1 MACREAKVLVACVAG
16 VLVQGSAVA
25 VATGRAAQQEPR
37 VDSIRAAHPAA
48 AEPFA
53 LPRRLARLFVRA
65 AEPMPQPGN
74 WALVVA
80 GLIGTGAIARRR
92 SALMTRS
99 LAVRRP
105 ADGRSAGRTGAGT
118 LGYGLAGLL
127 LLPAAQSD
135 AQDPAKLT
143 PFVEE
148 TLTTDDNV
156 FRISSGVDP
165 ATVIGSSSRGDTYR
179 TTSFGLAAEVPVSL
193 QRFVANLTFNNTR
206 YQRFNQLDSNGHDL
220 RASWLWQAGKD
231 LAGELGYSDS
241 ASLASFAELL
251 NTTSATPDR
260 LTVRQEFVKG
270 TWAVTPLWQLRGAGD
285 HLEQRNSNVTT
296 QDNDVNIDGVEAA
309 LNRLSKA
316 GNSVGISTR
325 VERAHFPVAEPVSNI
340 SAVYG
345 NDYRQYSV
353 GPTLDWTISG
363 VSHLAVRASQVS
375 RRYDQL
381 GQRNFSGQ
389 IARAEY
395 TWTPTGKLSV
405 TAFAQRD
412 ISPNEF
418 IRSDLVLLRGF
429 GVRPAWQITP
439 KLGLSANF
447 EVVVRSYLAD
457 VAQALGLLG
466 QRDDRVHTMSALLSY
481 QPLRSLTVQA
491 SLLHETRS
499 SNVAFGDY
507 AANVA
512 FINARLAF

>member
-1 MACREAKVLVACVAG
+1 MLYREAKILMACLAA

-25 VATGRAAQQEPR
+25 VAPVAAAQQEQHVSP
-37 VDSIRAAHPAA
+37 VRAGHPAA

-53 LPRRLARLFVRA
+53 VPRRLARLFKRA
-65 AEPMPQPGN
+65 ANPMPQPGN
-74 WALVVA
+74 WALVLA
-80 GLIGTGAIARRR
+80 GLIGAGAMARRR

-99 LAVRRP
+99 LAVRQP
-105 ADGRSAGRTGAGT
+105 AGKLSCGFAA
-118 LGYGLAGLL
+118 LL
-127 LLPAAQSD
+127 LLPATHSH

-156 FRISSGVDP
+156 FRISGGVNP
-165 ATVIGSSSRGDTYR
+165 ATVIGSSSRADTYR
-179 TTSFGLAAEVPVSL
+179 TTSFGVAAEMPVSL
-193 QRFVANLTFNNTR
+193 QRFVANLTFNTTR
-206 YQRFNQLDSNGHDL
+206 YQRFSQLDSNGHDL

-241 ASLASFAELL
+241 ASLASFAELID
-251 NTTSATPDR
+251 TTTTPDR

-270 TWAVTPLWQLRGAGD
+270 TWAVTPHWQLRGAGD
-285 HLEQRNSNVTT
+285 HLEQRNSDPAT
-296 QDNDVNIDGVEAA
+296 QVNDVNIDGVEAA

-316 GNSVGISTR
+316 GNSLGVSTR
-325 VERAHFPVAEPVSNI
+325 VERAHFPVPEPLSNI

-375 RRYDQL
+375 RHYDQL
-381 GQRNFSGQ
+381 SQRDFNGQ

-395 TWTPTGKLSV
+395 TWTPTGKLSL

-412 ISPNEF
+412 ISPNEY

-429 GVRPAWQITP
+429 GLRPAWQMTP
-439 KLGLSANF
+439 KLGLSADF
-447 EVVVRSYLAD
+447 EVVVRSYRAD

-512 FINARLAF
+512 WINARLAF